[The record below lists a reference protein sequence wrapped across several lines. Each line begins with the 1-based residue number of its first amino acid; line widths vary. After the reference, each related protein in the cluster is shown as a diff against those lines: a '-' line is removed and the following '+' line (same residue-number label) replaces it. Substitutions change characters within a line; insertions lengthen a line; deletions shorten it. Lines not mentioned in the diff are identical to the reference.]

1 MTISL
6 KTRLKLTIRK
16 IKLELDKRIFNN
28 ALEFKTIKVRECMIP
43 RTEVVAVDVEDEID
57 ELRKAFTDSGHS
69 KVLVYKETID
79 DVIGYCHSLALFKK
93 PASIEEIL
101 TPIIIV
107 PETMA
112 SERTYDS
119 VYTRA

>member
-1 MTISL
+1 ML
-6 KTRLKLTIRK
+6 RLEYAEDRPVFGLTDLDHF
-16 IKLELDKRIFNN
+16 IKNTTQVDHQENKVELDKRIFNN

-79 DVIGYCHSLALFKK
+79 DVIGYCHSLALFKNRPPLRK
-93 PASIEEIL
+93 
-101 TPIIIV
+101 
-107 PETMA
+107 
-112 SERTYDS
+112 Y
-119 VYTRA
+119 